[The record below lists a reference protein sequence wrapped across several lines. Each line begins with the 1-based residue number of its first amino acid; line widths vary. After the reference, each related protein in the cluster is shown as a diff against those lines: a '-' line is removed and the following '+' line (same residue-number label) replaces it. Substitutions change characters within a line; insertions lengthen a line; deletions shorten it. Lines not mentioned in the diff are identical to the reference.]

1 MDLSLRKTDLQDA
14 LAGLRPFF
22 QGMKSNAGRLLV
34 KLSHGDGELAVTAT
48 DGIGWLKFQRKSM
61 AVNAAPVEVLAQWPE
76 MKRALSRTGGG
87 AVTFLHTHGDALEMS
102 VGDGRGVE
110 KIALEPMSSWT
121 DAPKVALET
130 AEFKEDFTDKL
141 AKAVHFADEDGAR
154 EPLKGVLVE
163 PGWMVATNGRRLVRF
178 PVELGLKGSFVI
190 SRCGVL
196 ESGLL
201 KGAGEIGVSADPAR
215 VCVKAGDWT
224 FDAPLIKAKYP
235 SYMQVIPAK
244 EGLGNKVVFSQ
255 QDAKRIGEAMSQS
268 ASKSWG
274 HMEPVFVLREEKGV
288 VVIRDDAKFTAVV
301 EARAEVTGMKEGE
314 TLAIDRR
321 TLLDAF
327 KLGFRTIL
335 FSSTGSP
342 MVAVGDG
349 QGDLTLMP
357 LTQADPAKVK
367 GVVET
372 WRREHG
378 GKQEE
383 TISTTNNEPI
393 KQEVKMHEFKP
404 QGVEKQNEASKNE
417 EREKTVEGLRVIG
430 TEKAVETF
438 DDLLEFVTE
447 LKAAMGQIKDM
458 VNALPSKV
466 RDVRRGV
473 KDKERDYENA
483 RVAIM
488 QLRKVS
494 GF

>member
-14 LAGLRPFF
+14 LTGLRPFF

-34 KLSHGDGELAVTAT
+34 KLSSGNGELVVAAT
-48 DGIGWLKFQRKSM
+48 DGVSWLRFARKSM
-61 AVNAAPVEVLAQWPE
+61 TNVASVEVVAQWPE
-76 MKRALSRTGGG
+76 MKKALSRTGGG

-110 KIALEPMSSWT
+110 KITLEPMSSWT
-121 DAPKVALET
+121 DAPKVAMET
-130 AEFKEDFTDKL
+130 VGFKEDFCDKL

-163 PGWMVATNGRRLVRF
+163 PGWIVATNGRRLVRF
-178 PVELGLKGSFVI
+178 PVELGLKGSLVI

-196 ESGLL
+196 ESGML
-201 KGAGEIGVSADPAR
+201 KGTGEIGVSSDPAR

-235 SYMQVIPAK
+235 SYRQVIPAMQ
-244 EGLGNKVVFSQ
+244 GLGNKVAFSQ

-274 HMEPVFVLREEKGV
+274 HMEPVFVLREKADV

-301 EARAEVTGMKEGE
+301 EVKAEVTGMKEGE
-314 TLAIDRR
+314 ILAIDRR

-327 KLGFRTIL
+327 KLGFRTIM
-335 FSSTGSP
+335 FGSPNSP

-378 GKQEE
+378 GKVEE
-383 TISTTNNEPI
+383 VVEVKKQP

-404 QGVEKQNEASKNE
+404 QGVETQGEAVRNE

-430 TEKAVETF
+430 TEKQVETF
-438 DDLLEFVTE
+438 DDLLEYVTE

-473 KDKERDYENA
+473 KDKEREYENA

>member
-34 KLSHGDGELAVTAT
+34 KLSHGDGELAVAAT
-48 DGIGWLKFQRKSM
+48 DGISWLRFARKSM

-87 AVTFLHTHGDALEMS
+87 AVTFLHSHGDALEMS

-121 DAPKVALET
+121 DAPKVSMET
-130 AEFKEDFTDKL
+130 AGFKEDFTDKL

-178 PVELGLKGSFVI
+178 PVELGMKGSFVVG
-190 SRCGVL
+190 RCGML
-196 ESGLL
+196 EAGML

-215 VCVKAGDWT
+215 VAIKAGDWT

-235 SYMQVIPAK
+235 SYKQVIPTK
-244 EGLGNKVVFSQ
+244 EGLGNKVVFSP
-255 QDAKRIGEAMSQS
+255 QDAKRIAEAMSQS
-268 ASKSWG
+268 TSRSWG
-274 HMEPVFVLREEKGV
+274 HMEPVFVLKEKDGV

-301 EARAEVTGMKEGE
+301 EVKAEVTGMKEGE

-327 KLGFRTIL
+327 KLGFRRIL
-335 FSSTGSP
+335 FSSPSSP
-342 MVAVGDG
+342 MVAMGEG

-367 GVVET
+367 GIVDT

-378 GKQEE
+378 GKVEE
-383 TISTTNNEPI
+383 VIEVKEQP
-393 KQEVKMHEFKP
+393 KQEIKMHEFKP
-404 QGVEKQNEASKNE
+404 QSLEKQVEAVRNE

-438 DDLLEFVTE
+438 DDLLEYVTE
-447 LKAAMGQIKDM
+447 LKTTMNKIKDM

>member
-34 KLSHGDGELAVTAT
+34 KLSHGNGELSVAAT
-48 DGIGWLKFQRKSM
+48 DGISWLKFQRKSM
-61 AVNAAPVEVLAQWPE
+61 SVSAAPVEVLAQWPE
-76 MKRALSRTGGG
+76 MKKALSRMGGG
-87 AVTFLHTHGDALEMS
+87 AVTFLHTHGDALELS

-110 KIALEPMSSWT
+110 KIMLEPMSSWT
-121 DAPKVALET
+121 DAPKVSLESVG
-130 AEFKEDFTDKL
+130 FKRDFLDKL
-141 AKAVHFADEDGAR
+141 SKAAHFADEDGAR

-163 PGWMVATNGRRLVRF
+163 PGWMVATNGRRLIRF
-178 PVELGLKGSFVI
+178 PVELGLKESFVV

-201 KGAGEIGVSADPAR
+201 KGEGEIGVSADPAR
-215 VCVKAGDWT
+215 VCVKAGDWM
-224 FDAPLIKAKYP
+224 FSSPPIKAKYP
-235 SYMQVIPAK
+235 SYRQVIPAMQ
-244 EGLGNKVVFSQ
+244 GLGNKVVFSP
-255 QDAKRIGEAMSQS
+255 QDAKRITEAMSQS

-274 HMEPVFVLREEKGV
+274 HMEPVFVLKEKDGV
-288 VVIRDDAKFTAVV
+288 VVIRDDAKFTAVM
-301 EARAEVTGMKEGE
+301 EAKAEVTGMKAGE

-335 FSSTGSP
+335 FSSPSSP

-349 QGDLTLMP
+349 PGDLTLMP

-372 WRREHG
+372 WRREHSG
-378 GKQEE
+378 KVDEVVEVKEQPKQE
-383 TISTTNNEPI
+383 I
-393 KQEVKMHEFKP
+393 KMHEFK
-404 QGVEKQNEASKNE
+404 QQSLEKQVEAVRSE

-438 DDLLEFVTE
+438 DDLLEYVTE
-447 LKAAMGQIKDM
+447 LKTAMGQIKDM

>member
-34 KLSHGDGELAVTAT
+34 KLSHGNGELAVAAT
-48 DGIGWLKFQRKSM
+48 DGVSWLKFQRKSM
-61 AVNAAPVEVLAQWPE
+61 VINAAPVEVVGQWPE
-76 MKRALSRTGGG
+76 MKKALSRTGGG

-110 KIALEPMSSWT
+110 KIVLEPMSSWT
-121 DAPKVALET
+121 DAPKVAMET
-130 AEFKEDFTDKL
+130 VAFKEDFTDKL

-178 PVELGLKGSFVI
+178 PVELGMKERFVVG
-190 SRCGVL
+190 RCGVL

-201 KGAGEIGVSADPAR
+201 KGEGEIGVSIDPAR
-215 VCVKAGDWT
+215 VCVKAGDWM

-235 SYMQVIPAK
+235 SYKQVIPAMQ
-244 EGLGNKVVFSQ
+244 GLGNKVSFSQ

-288 VVIRDDAKFTAVV
+288 VVIRDDTKFTAVV
-301 EARAEVTGMKEGE
+301 EAKAEVTGMKEGE

-327 KLGFRTIL
+327 KLGFRTIM
-335 FSSTGSP
+335 FSSPSSP

-378 GKQEE
+378 GKVEE
-383 TISTTNNEPI
+383 AVEVKEQP
-393 KQEVKMHEFKP
+393 KQEIKMHEFKP
-404 QGVEKQNEASKNE
+404 QGVEKQGEANKSE
-417 EREKTVEGLRVIG
+417 EREKTVEGLRVVG
-430 TEKAVETF
+430 TERQVETF

-483 RVAIM
+483 RVAIQ
-488 QLRKVS
+488 QLRNVS

>member
-34 KLSHGDGELAVTAT
+34 KLSHGNGELAVAAT
-48 DGIGWLKFQRKSM
+48 DGISWLRFQRKSM

-76 MKRALSRTGGG
+76 MKKALSRTGGG

-121 DAPKVALET
+121 DAAKVSMET
-130 AEFKEDFTDKL
+130 VAFKEDFCDKL
-141 AKAVHFADEDGAR
+141 AKAVHFADEDTAR

-163 PGWMVATNGRRLVRF
+163 PGWMVATNGRRLIRF
-178 PVELGLKGSFVI
+178 PVELGMKGSFVI
-190 SRCGVL
+190 GRCGVL

-201 KGAGEIGVSADPAR
+201 KGYGEIGVSADPAR
-215 VCVKAGDWT
+215 VAIKAGDWT

-235 SYMQVIPAK
+235 SYKQVIPDMQ
-244 EGLGNKVVFSQ
+244 GLGNKVVFSV

-274 HMEPVFVLREEKGV
+274 HMEPVFILKEKDGV

-301 EARAEVTGMKEGE
+301 EIKAEVTGMKECE
-314 TLAIDRR
+314 TIAIDRR

-327 KLGFRTIL
+327 KLGFRTIM
-335 FSSTGSP
+335 FSSPSSP
-342 MVAVGDG
+342 MVAIGDG

-357 LTQADPAKVK
+357 LTQADPVKVK
-367 GVVET
+367 GVLET
-372 WRREHG
+372 WRREHAG
-378 GKQEE
+378 NVEEIVEVNEQPKQE
-383 TISTTNNEPI
+383 I
-393 KQEVKMHEFKP
+393 KMQEFK
-404 QGVEKQNEASKNE
+404 QQSLEKQVEAVRNG
-417 EREKTVEGLRVIG
+417 EREKAVEGLRVIG
-430 TEKAVETF
+430 TERQVETF

>member
-34 KLSHGDGELAVTAT
+34 KLSHGDGELCVAAT
-48 DGIGWLKFQRKSM
+48 DGISWLRFARQSM
-61 AVNAAPVEVLAQWPE
+61 AINAAPVVVVAQWPE

-87 AVTFLHTHGDALEMS
+87 AVTFLHSHGDALEMS

-121 DAPKVALET
+121 DAPKVAMET
-130 AEFKEDFTDKL
+130 VAFKEDFTDKL

-178 PVELGLKGSFVI
+178 PVELGLKGSFVVG
-190 SRCGVL
+190 RCGML
-196 ESGLL
+196 EAGML

-215 VCVKAGDWT
+215 VVVKAGDWT

-235 SYMQVIPAK
+235 SYKQVIPDMQ
-244 EGLGNKVVFSQ
+244 GLGNKVVFSP
-255 QDAKRIGEAMSQS
+255 QDAKRIAEAMSQS
-268 ASKSWG
+268 ASRSWG
-274 HMEPVFVLREEKGV
+274 HMEPVFVLKEKDGV

-301 EARAEVTGMKEGE
+301 EAKAEVTGMKEGDV
-314 TLAIDRR
+314 LSIDRR

-335 FSSTGSP
+335 FSSPSSP
-342 MVAVGDG
+342 MVAMGED

-367 GVVET
+367 GVVDT

-378 GKQEE
+378 GKVEE
-383 TISTTNNEPI
+383 VIEVKEQP
-393 KQEVKMHEFKP
+393 KQEIKMHEFKP
-404 QGVEKQNEASKNE
+404 QSLEKQVEAVRNE
-417 EREKTVEGLRVIG
+417 EREKTAEGLRVIG
-430 TEKAVETF
+430 TEKQVETF

>member
-34 KLSHGDGELAVTAT
+34 KLSHGNGELSVAAT
-48 DGIGWLKFQRKSM
+48 DGISWLKFARKSM

-76 MKRALSRTGGG
+76 MKKALSRTGGG

-110 KIALEPMSSWT
+110 KVQLEPMSSWT
-121 DAPKVALET
+121 DAPKVAMET
-130 AEFKEDFTDKL
+130 VALKEDFTDKL

-178 PVELGLKGSFVI
+178 PVELGLKGSFVV

-215 VCVKAGDWT
+215 VVVNAGDWT

-235 SYMQVIPAK
+235 SYKQVIPAMQ
-244 EGLGNKVVFSQ
+244 GLGNKVVFSQ

-274 HMEPVFVLREEKGV
+274 HIEPVFVLREGKGV
-288 VVIRDDAKFTAVV
+288 VVIRDDAKFTSVV
-301 EARAEVTGMKEGE
+301 EAQAEVTGMKEGE

-327 KLGFRTIL
+327 KLGFRTIM
-335 FSSTGSP
+335 FSSPSSP

-357 LTQADPAKVK
+357 LTQADPTKVK

-383 TISTTNNEPI
+383 SISTTNEQP
-393 KQEVKMHEFKP
+393 KQEIKMHEFKP
-404 QGVEKQNEASKNE
+404 QGVEKQGEAVRNE
-417 EREKTVEGLRVIG
+417 EREKTVEGLRIVG
-430 TEKAVETF
+430 TERQVETF

-447 LKAAMGQIKDM
+447 LKTAMNKIKDM